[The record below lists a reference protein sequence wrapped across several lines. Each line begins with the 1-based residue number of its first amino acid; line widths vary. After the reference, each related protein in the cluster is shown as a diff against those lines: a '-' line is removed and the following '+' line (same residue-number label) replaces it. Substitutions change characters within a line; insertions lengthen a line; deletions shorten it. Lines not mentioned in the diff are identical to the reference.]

1 VITEKQVQEA
11 IAYCNGK
18 VDPKRDDALLLA
30 ACYIIED
37 RFSKEQGQPAKAV
50 EPLRELPN
58 YSTAPAPDPV
68 EKTINYT
75 SDTQFGRMI
84 SGRPA
89 AEVWPLI
96 DELVNEAVQALNPRL
111 YDAFMRKLKG

>member
-1 VITEKQVQEA
+1 MITEKQVQEA

-37 RFSKEQGQPAKAV
+37 RYSKDAQPVEAV
-50 EPLRELPN
+50 EPLRELPG

-68 EKTINYT
+68 EKTIDYY

-89 AEVWPLI
+89 SEVWPLI